1 VELGAEFMRE
11 RDIPDCC
18 RRSYHAENSSYHETT
33 EGCTE
38 FTCLSCGAD
47 WTVENKVW
55 QEEGDA
61 L

>member
-1 VELGAEFMRE
+1 MRE